1 MDDFDL
7 IVIGG
12 GSGGVRAAR
21 IAALHGAKVALC
33 EKDRMGGTCVI
44 RGCIPKKLFFYAS
57 QYKDILNNASYYGW
71 GIKSI
76 SKKFISLIEN
86 KNKEL
91 KRLENIYNKNVK
103 NAGVKIIYEEA
114 IIESNKVIKVGKN
127 KITAKNIIISTG
139 GMPKKLNIVGNQY
152 CINSDQIMELKKI
165 PKLLTVV
172 GSGYIAVEFAF
183 IFSSL
188 GSKVNL
194 ICRKN
199 ILRGF
204 DKDLVYLVKESLISK
219 GVNVYLNEQVKKVSL
234 KKNIKEISL
243 KNSNIRLNSNEIL
256 TAIGREPNTSK
267 LNLEEL
273 GIKLTKKKAIK
284 VNKDLMTNIKNIFA
298 VGDVTDRINLTP
310 VAIAEG
316 QFLSD
321 KLFGKSKVKNI
332 DLSNVGT
339 AVFSSPPISSIGPTE
354 NEAKKKYNKI
364 EIYESKFTS
373 LKYSIV
379 NKKIPTYIKLIVNG
393 INKRVIA
400 AHMFGEEAPEIIQ
413 LIGVAIEAKATIHN
427 FNNTMAIHPTVA
439 EEFVTFKKPVRVTNR
454 V

>member
-1 MDDFDL
+1 MDNFDL

-71 GIKSI
+71 SIKII

-91 KRLENIYNKNVK
+91 RRLESIYNKNVK
-103 NAGVKIIYEEA
+103 HAGVEIIYEEA
-114 IIESNKVIKVGKN
+114 MLESNKVIKVGKK
-127 KITAKNIIISTG
+127 KISAKNIIISTG
-139 GMPKKLNIVGNQY
+139 GMPKKLNIIGHQH

-165 PKLLTVV
+165 PKSLTVV
-172 GSGYIAVEFAF
+172 GSGYIAIEFAF
-183 IFSSL
+183 IFASL

-204 DKDLVYLVKESLISK
+204 DKDLIDLVRESLITK
-219 GVNVYLNEQVKKVSL
+219 GVTIYLNEEVRKVSL
-234 KKNIKEISL
+234 KKKLKEISL
-243 KNSNIRLNSNEIL
+243 KNSNIKLNSNEIL
-256 TAIGREPNTSK
+256 VAIGREPNISR

-273 GIKLTKKKAIK
+273 GIKLTKTNAIK
-284 VNKDLMTNIKNIFA
+284 VNKNLMTNIKNIFA
-298 VGDVTDRINLTP
+298 VGDVTDRMNLTP

-316 QFLSD
+316 QFLSE

-332 DLSNVGT
+332 DLSHVGT

-354 NEAKKKYNKI
+354 KEAKKKYKKI

-393 INKRVIA
+393 INKRVVA
-400 AHMFGEEAPEIIQ
+400 AHMFGEEGPEIIQ

-439 EEFVTFKKPVRVTNR
+439 EEFVTFKKPNR
-454 V
+454 VISRV

>member
-1 MDDFDL
+1 MDNFDL

-71 GIKSI
+71 SIKSI

-91 KRLENIYNKNVK
+91 RRLESIYNKNAK

-114 IIESNKVIKVGKN
+114 FLERNKVIKVGKK
-127 KITAKNIIISTG
+127 KISAKNIIISTG
-139 GMPKKLNIVGNQY
+139 GIPKKLNISGNQY

-165 PKLLTVV
+165 PKSLTVI
-172 GSGYIAVEFAF
+172 GSGYIAIEFAF
-183 IFSSL
+183 IFASL

-204 DKDLVYLVKESLISK
+204 DKDLIDLVRESLITK
-219 GVNVYLNEQVKKVSL
+219 GVTIYLNEEVRKVSL
-234 KKNIKEISL
+234 KKKLKEISL
-243 KNSNIRLNSNEIL
+243 KNSNIKLNSNEIL
-256 TAIGREPNTSK
+256 VAIGREPNISS

-273 GIKLTKKKAIK
+273 GIKLTKTKAIK
-284 VNKDLMTNIKNIFA
+284 VNKNLMTNIKNIYA
-298 VGDVTDRINLTP
+298 VGDVTDRMNLTP

-316 QFLSD
+316 QFLSE

-332 DLSNVGT
+332 DLSYVGP

-354 NEAKKKYNKI
+354 KEAKKKYKKI

-393 INKRVIA
+393 INKRVVA
-400 AHMFGEEAPEIIQ
+400 AHMFGEEGPEIIQ

-439 EEFVTFKKPVRVTNR
+439 EEFVTFKKPNR
-454 V
+454 VISRV